1 MHESVILCV
10 RDTERVIL
18 TAGKGVFSSLLD
30 ISISGPATGSDY
42 SLPLIVLNPGKHG

>member
-1 MHESVILCV
+1 M
-10 RDTERVIL
+10 RDTDRVIL

-42 SLPLIVLNPGKHG
+42 SLPLIVLNPGQHG